1 MIELKIATW
10 DHFPDIMEMAE
21 RFHQTSPYR
30 DTEVFDESRV
40 AEIVIPAIEN
50 PVDRIVL
57 VLEDTESRRAV
68 GMVIGMTTQGI
79 FSRSKIAAELA
90 WWVNDEYRTRHSLRL
105 LDAFLYWAQNVA
117 KCDTVQ
123 MALLE
128 NEHIDRLTKVYNRK
142 GLTLTER
149 AFYRKF

>member
-10 DHFPDIMEMAE
+10 DHFPDILEMSE
-21 RFHQTSPYR
+21 KFHQASPYK

-40 AEIVIPAIEN
+40 SEIIIPIIES
-50 PVDRIVL
+50 PIDRIIL
-57 VLEDTESRRAV
+57 VLENSETKRAV
-68 GMVIGMTTQGI
+68 GMVIGTTTLGL

-90 WWVNDEYRTRHSLRL
+90 WWVDPEYRTKHSLRL
-105 LDAFLYWAQNVA
+105 LDGFLYWAQNVA

-128 NEHIDRLTKVYNRK
+128 NSLVERLTKVYNRK
-142 GLTLTER
+142 GLNLTER